1 MLDRLPS
8 IARTVAVPRAVL
20 LANHIIAAEPAAV
33 TRLKP
38 MAGRRIDLR
47 LTDLPPPLSWA
58 PAGLFDLSLA
68 ITPAGLLEWVE
79 SPAGAPDL
87 LVSADASNPLAAGLQ
102 VAGGARPPVRIEGD
116 AALASEVSWLL
127 EHLRWD
133 LEDDVGRLVG
143 PAVAHQLAK
152 VGSAVK
158 PALARFAASA
168 AELATRLGPRPP
180 SGDAAPG
187 PTAAPAPPGPSPR

>member
-79 SPAGAPDL
+79 SPSGDADL
-87 LVSADASNPLAAGLQ
+87 LVTADASNPLATGLQ
-102 VAGGARPPVRIEGD
+102 VAGGARPPVRIDGD

-133 LEDDVGRLVG
+133 LEDDIGRLVS

-158 PALARFAASA
+158 PALARFATTA
-168 AELATRLGPRPP
+168 AGLAARFGPRGP
-180 SGDAAPG
+180 DADPAPG
-187 PTAAPAPPGPSPR
+187 PAAAPTAPGPAPR

>member
-58 PAGLFDLSLA
+58 PAGWFDLSLA

-79 SPAGAPDL
+79 SPSGNPDL
-87 LVSADASNPLAAGLQ
+87 LVSADASNPLATGLQ

-127 EHLRWD
+127 EHLHWD

-152 VGSAVK
+152 VGSVVK

-180 SGDAAPG
+180 TGDAAPG
-187 PTAAPAPPGPSPR
+187 PSAAAPGPSPR